1 MKTNYKTLKELRE
14 AIDNDDIDGSKL
26 QIILDNDETLYY
38 YDDGSQEGIKITV
51 ESSGNG
57 YYDYLEL
64 YELYFPSSKVEG
76 C

>member
-14 AIDNDDIDGSKL
+14 AIDSDVIDGPKL

-38 YDDGSQEGIKITV
+38 YDDGSEEGIKITV
-51 ESSGNG
+51 ESAGNG
-57 YYDYLEL
+57 YYDYAEL
-64 YELYFPSSKVEG
+64 YELFFPSSEVNE